1 MPLHLFDQATGRL
14 VPTTPLH
21 SRQLIGQIT
30 AQSPVRN
37 LRSFCSRV
45 AVKSPGCLGDVRG
58 VFAPLFVESESDE
71 LPVLGEV
78 LPGLP
83 GTLYRRKRTI
93 KSVTSAGRSCC
104 TQCSVFVSST
114 FLVSPGI
121 VSSRAVNA
129 TTTLQMSRT
138 TVSCAA
144 TASRS

>member
-1 MPLHLFDQATGRL
+1 MLLHLFDQATGRL

-37 LRSFCSRV
+37 LRSFCSRI
-45 AVKSPGCLGDVRG
+45 AVKSPGCLGRG
-58 VFAPLFVESESDE
+58 VFAPLFVEGESDE

-104 TQCSVFVSST
+104 TSVQCSS
-114 FLVSPGI
+114 
-121 VSSRAVNA
+121 
-129 TTTLQMSRT
+129 
-138 TVSCAA
+138 AA
-144 TASRS
+144 PSLSAPALSLPEQ